1 MDRFEAN
8 AAADA
13 ALEIGEELARLR
25 ARVAELEAAAA
36 ARAPQATPTPN
47 ERRPVIES
55 VLEAI
60 ERRDPTFGMDAAQV
74 LAVRRDLQARVAV
87 GIERYGTPLQAFNG
101 RDADRD
107 AYEETLDLIMYLAQR
122 IEELATLPA
131 PDGHREPR
139 AYSVHFM
146 YALRTAVFLRRR
158 LSAKGP
164 QP

>member
-8 AAADA
+8 LAADDVL
-13 ALEIGEELARLR
+13 ALRAENARLLE
-25 ARVAELEAAAA
+25 RVAELEAAAR
-36 ARAPQATPTPN
+36 ARAPQVPPTPN

-60 ERRDPTFGMDAAQV
+60 ERRDPAFGMDAAQV

-107 AYEETLDLIMYLAQR
+107 AYEEALDLIMYLGQR
-122 IEELATLPA
+122 IEELVAAKA
-131 PDGHREPR
+131 PHGQHEIR
-139 AYSVHFM
+139 AYSAHFM